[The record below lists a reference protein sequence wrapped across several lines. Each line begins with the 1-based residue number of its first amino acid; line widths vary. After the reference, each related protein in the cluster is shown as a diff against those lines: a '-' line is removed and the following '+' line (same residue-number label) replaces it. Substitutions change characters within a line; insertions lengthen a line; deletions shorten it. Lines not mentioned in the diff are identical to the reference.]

1 MAINF
6 TGAVFVNL
14 SNLFTTWPAQGGN
27 FYFEPYCGSRPKG
40 GTLHTVR
47 NGEGILGLVSSNTW
61 FLRLIDIYT
70 LSFRPRGLIIFF
82 GTPFFPPLQVF
93 FFISLGS
100 VQIDKYTLIWYLA
113 IVWSENK
120 RKKSWHK
127 VFDLNTDFMS
137 LFRFTCP
144 CDFVCL
150 VQFFPRAGF
159 KELCLST
166 VFF

>member
-1 MAINF
+1 MHVFIKNSFYHQTIHIVSPVTRNFLWGEISIFPGFNHCKQICQEIMAINF

-27 FYFEPYCGSRPKG
+27 FYFEPYCREQTKG
-40 GTLHTVR
+40 GTLYTVR

-93 FFISLGS
+93 FSL
-100 VQIDKYTLIWYLA
+100 V
-113 IVWSENK
+113 
-120 RKKSWHK
+120 
-127 VFDLNTDFMS
+127 
-137 LFRFTCP
+137 
-144 CDFVCL
+144 L
-150 VQFFPRAGF
+150 V
-159 KELCLST
+159 LCK
-166 VFF
+166 